1 MFLDVDGRAESKKF
15 GQCVRSLSVEVCK
28 VPAVVEQ
35 LTSLYDRSSP
45 YGPIQIGRGGASR
58 GRKGSGRFECAGI
71 DGTWSAMVVAFN
83 GRDRRPC
90 GWRLKRLWLYYNH
103 MGRDETTVRREV
115 IVADIAKVV
124 EEVDGS

>member
-1 MFLDVDGRAESKKF
+1 M
-15 GQCVRSLSVEVCK
+15 
-28 VPAVVEQ
+28 
-35 LTSLYDRSSP
+35 RSS
-45 YGPIQIGRGGASR
+45 
-58 GRKGSGRFECAGI
+58 GSGRFECAGI

-83 GRDRRPC
+83 GREYRRLWSNIQAHPFPSLTPTRACYVPDFSRRPC